1 MGIAL
6 TLREYLDDKHV
17 DYDVMVHKRTQCAQ
31 DTARESH
38 VPAERVA
45 KAVVLTREGGFVLA
59 VVPANSKV
67 QLETIEKMLHCRVEM
82 ATEEEISGLFP
93 DCETGAVPPLAE
105 PYAVDAFVDDSLD
118 EQPDIYVEGGD
129 HRSLI
134 HIPGS
139 QFRAL
144 TKNVRHARISAPA

>member
-1 MGIAL
+1 MSKKLYVGNLAYEVTEEDLKKNFGEIGECIEVNII
-6 TLREYLDDKHV
+6 RDK
-17 DYDVMVHKRTQCAQ
+17 YSGNSR
-31 DTARESH
+31 
-38 VPAERVA
+38 
-45 KAVVLTREGGFVLA
+45 GFGF
-59 VVPANSKV
+59 
-67 QLETIEKMLHCRVEM
+67 VEM

-139 QFRAL
+139 QFRTL